1 MLKSSSSRT
10 EQHNHHLKF
19 CFCCRKSN
27 TEEGRTVEASDNDGK
42 EGDQDHELDR
52 EEEEN
57 MMERAEDA
65 NTQPR
70 LISEGGVINSIM
82 ITRSF
87 DIIYSSSHS
96 CCFFRSMAV
105 PPVSGLADRAL
116 EVLMG
121 RSGRE
126 SRDLT
131 EQEWAER
138 IEQERRRV
146 AVVEAERV
154 RVARRAQ
161 LDLFDLSDNGTE
173 QREDEPAEGSEQETS
188 DRHLE
193 ALPPSYSHAE
203 GLDQLPDYSAA
214 EVHLTSHNSNNN
226 SCAYFS
232 GEQSEDWSLCH
243 GL

>member
-1 MLKSSSSRT
+1 MTLYILLRI
-10 EQHNHHLKF
+10 H
-19 CFCCRKSN
+19 
-27 TEEGRTVEASDNDGK
+27 DG
-42 EGDQDHELDR
+42 
-52 EEEEN
+52 
-57 MMERAEDA
+57 
-65 NTQPR
+65 
-70 LISEGGVINSIM
+70 
-82 ITRSF
+82 
-87 DIIYSSSHS
+87 
-96 CCFFRSMAV
+96 FFRSMAV

-116 EVLMG
+116 EALMG

-161 LDLFDLSDNGTE
+161 LDLFDLSDIRTE
-173 QREDEPAEGSEQETS
+173 QREDEAAEGSEQETS

>member
-1 MLKSSSSRT
+1 
-10 EQHNHHLKF
+10 
-19 CFCCRKSN
+19 
-27 TEEGRTVEASDNDGK
+27 
-42 EGDQDHELDR
+42 
-52 EEEEN
+52 
-57 MMERAEDA
+57 
-65 NTQPR
+65 
-70 LISEGGVINSIM
+70 
-82 ITRSF
+82 
-87 DIIYSSSHS
+87 
-96 CCFFRSMAV
+96 MAV

-161 LDLFDLSDNGTE
+161 LDLFDLSDVRTE
-173 QREDEPAEGSEQETS
+173 QREDEAAEGSEQETS

>member
-1 MLKSSSSRT
+1 
-10 EQHNHHLKF
+10 
-19 CFCCRKSN
+19 
-27 TEEGRTVEASDNDGK
+27 
-42 EGDQDHELDR
+42 
-52 EEEEN
+52 
-57 MMERAEDA
+57 
-65 NTQPR
+65 
-70 LISEGGVINSIM
+70 
-82 ITRSF
+82 
-87 DIIYSSSHS
+87 
-96 CCFFRSMAV
+96 MAV

-116 EVLMG
+116 EALMG

-161 LDLFDLSDNGTE
+161 LDLFDLSDVRTE
-173 QREDEPAEGSEQETS
+173 QREDEALEGSEQETS